1 MHSSEFIKGTL
12 KTLILKLLKEKGKMY
27 GYEITQCVKALSRD
41 TIQLT
46 EGALYPSLHALELE
60 GIVTTE
66 SEIVNGRA
74 RKYYSLTPI
83 GKTAAKEKIAALQS
97 FLQTVQ
103 AILTADKKTI
113 QTI

>member
-27 GYEITQCVKALSRD
+27 GYEITQCVKTLSRD

-103 AILTADKKTI
+103 VILTADKKTI